1 LVAVEKKIL
10 YHLAEQLLLEVD
22 DLLPIIE
29 GATLLGFATAREGDV
44 KITPEGKAFAEA
56 DISTRKLLFREAAL
70 TRVALLQKIM
80 QRSKASRIML
90 CRSNFSTTS
99 WMSTSPRRKF

>member
-56 DISTRKLLFREAAL
+56 DISRGLRL
-70 TRVALLQKIM
+70 TYAGVHSRPM
-80 QRSKASRIML
+80 QCSPSCASR
-90 CRSNFSTTS
+90 FH
-99 WMSTSPRRKF
+99 MS